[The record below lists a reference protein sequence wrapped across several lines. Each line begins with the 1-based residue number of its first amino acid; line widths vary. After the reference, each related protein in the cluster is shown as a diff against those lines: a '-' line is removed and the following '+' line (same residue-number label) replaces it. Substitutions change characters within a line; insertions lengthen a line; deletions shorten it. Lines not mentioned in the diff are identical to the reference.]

1 MEPDVPNPPFPR
13 AIPHAMAIID
23 LLHRV
28 VFFGPFSGSL
38 RVLPRPGS
46 AGPSGDDSGGRLR
59 ALSRVLERKSHTKS
73 MAISNVNRSPSS
85 N

>member
-1 MEPDVPNPPFPR
+1 MFQDVRNPPFHR
-13 AIPHAMAIID
+13 AIPHAMVIID
-23 LLHRV
+23 YLHRV
-28 VFFGPFSGSL
+28 VIFGPFPGCL
-38 RVLPRPGS
+38 RVLPRAGS

-73 MAISNVNRSPSS
+73 MAVSNINRSPSS